1 MSRFKGDRRHKS
13 TASRTIIIGLT
24 ACGNTKWIPINWP
37 AFFRIPRGTRSSRIE
52 VEPPTTP
59 SDGRNRVY
67 PSELEISRGTRA
79 SPLLALRSQRAR
91 GWNCSNCRDSRG
103 PILFIPPSGVRLQ
116 NSRESSLEYGRRLDS
131 THDNHICLW
140 ESWSGRGGR
149 GGREDSL
156 SPSGQCRFWAEFISR
171 NGSLGTSSRYHGD
184 VGSWIIG

>member
-131 THDNHICLW
+131 TRPTTTTFVYENR
-140 ESWSGRGGR
+140 EVGEGGEEGGR
-149 GGREDSL
+149 IPSPRVVSVDFEQSL
-156 SPSGQCRFWAEFISR
+156 FRGMVR
-171 NGSLGTSSRYHGD
+171 
-184 VGSWIIG
+184 